1 MSEIKHR
8 VTDAVKSA
16 MKSGDKTRLGT
27 LRLISA
33 AIKQVEVD
41 ERREL
46 SDADLL
52 GILGKMV
59 KQRRESIAQY
69 EAAGRSELAER
80 EQAEIA
86 VISEFL
92 PQPLAQSE
100 LEAMVDEAVAE
111 TGAQSVRDMGAV
123 MALLRDRVR
132 GRADM
137 GAVSGLVKAR
147 LAGG

>member
-16 MKSGDKTRLGT
+16 MKSGDRTRLGT

-123 MALLRDRVR
+123 MALLRERVR

>member
-69 EAAGRSELAER
+69 EAAGRLELAER

-123 MALLRDRVR
+123 MALLRERVR

-137 GAVSGLVKAR
+137 SAVSGLVKAR

>member
-1 MSEIKHR
+1 
-8 VTDAVKSA
+8 
-16 MKSGDKTRLGT
+16 
-27 LRLISA
+27 
-33 AIKQVEVD
+33 VEVD

-69 EAAGRSELAER
+69 EAAGRLELAER

-123 MALLRDRVR
+123 MALLRERVR

-137 GAVSGLVKAR
+137 SAVSGLVKAR

>member
-16 MKSGDKTRLGT
+16 MKSGDRTLLGT

-123 MALLRDRVR
+123 MALLRERVR